1 LGPLQTPGTTFI
13 IGGWA
18 RVARG
23 GSGFSTPAESTYEW
37 SEAIV
42 TNKEINRVSGRLF
55 EGLLP
60 PSWALRSQED
70 QEDYGID
77 GEIEITTPEDKATG
91 LIFKMQLKGTENPD
105 YDKDGQLPEA
115 RALDAGTEARCRLRP
130 VFAHHAVGQGRSE
143 VRQVPGGEP
152 ASRRLGLVE

>member
-1 LGPLQTPGTTFI
+1 M
-13 IGGWA
+13 
-18 RVARG
+18 
-23 GSGFSTPAESTYEW
+23 
-37 SEAIV
+37 

-105 YDKDGQLPEA
+105 YDKDGQLVYS
-115 RALDAGTEARCRLRP
+115 DASVERFIYYVKHVKLPVIFVVCDVVKNNVFGRRCKGSP
-130 VFAHHAVGQGRSE
+130 RS
-143 VRQVPGGEP
+143 RTP
-152 ASRRLGLVE
+152 